1 MKKTILT
8 IGLFTLVMSITSF
21 ATPKILTSSVADNSE
36 ITSIDGTGTQDSG
49 RTKKVDYNGNQTTN
63 FSVNKTAKIDGT
75 GTQDSGGNKKV
86 D

>member
-21 ATPKILTSSVADNSE
+21 ATPKISTSSVADNSV
-36 ITSIDGTGTQDSG
+36 ITSIDGTGTQDTG
-49 RTKKVDYNGNQTTN
+49 HTRKVDFNGSQTKS
-63 FSVNKTAKIDGT
+63 SVQKTAKIDGT
-75 GTQDSGGNKKV
+75 GTQDTGHTRKV